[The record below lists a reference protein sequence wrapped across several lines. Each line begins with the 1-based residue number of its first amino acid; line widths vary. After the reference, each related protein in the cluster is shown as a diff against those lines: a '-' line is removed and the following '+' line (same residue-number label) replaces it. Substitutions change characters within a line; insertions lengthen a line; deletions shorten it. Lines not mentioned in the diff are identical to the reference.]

1 MHISFPFPIC
11 AFVSSAWI
19 IICFFLAQPPT
30 PRCLVLQFYEGPT
43 RGPSPCSNAVVER
56 IMGDER
62 GGEERMDEKLK
73 VQAVAFDY
81 YMTKPT
87 HATPQY
93 QKWKD
98 LQEEVVFP
106 VIRVFGPTPG
116 KQKACVHV
124 HGVLPYM
131 YVQYQK
137 DWPQLPSAA
146 RNQLKQ
152 FALALDTA
160 MSLAVSATEDGS
172 LALDAQGNEVKVDVS
187 VKACSSLHKKCRR
200 RNIAMVSLVRATPF
214 YGYHGEDSLFV
225 KISYFNPSIASRLA
239 AVLRGGS
246 VLNAVYMPFEAHIP
260 FLMQF
265 ALDFNLHGM
274 DFIELAHPRFRAPV
288 PSRNEP
294 ICTPCTSTIQLGT
307 QWTVVNIPEAW
318 KWQPPVT
325 MPRQA
330 SCDIEVD
337 VQSQDIANSLSKSR
351 VLSKDGEDR
360 DAREDDEP
368 ILPSLGLLW
377 EDECKRCLAAGTSPP
392 ERKTKLWREAEGRFP
407 EPLIPDVEETVRQA
421 FKKAVIKGR
430 PSYVSVSAFP
440 QLAVLA
446 PPANSIN
453 ALVLAETPL
462 CVDVLNDLIDLKGSD
477 EFLDITAL
485 MTQLTQ
491 ENKPEASPPCRYST
505 DDNELA
511 DLLEWIRNEEE
522 GLHSFSEK
530 EVRNEQMEEE
540 PASQHAPSMEHHV
553 DEGTD
558 DEDMDY
564 WQASQAEV
572 HDIVTCNAP
581 DDNFN
586 TDNAEEDPREDQSK
600 ANDGTPLTPELNIE
614 EVDDTHHSHK
624 RVRFHLESPTF
635 SPQKDVPVF
644 PGLIRRSQLYSSRS
658 MAIQNKSVHSPKALF
673 QGQRNGSKPAKLQRN
688 LPVAIRLQ
696 HRRPP
701 RVSEKLQ
708 SAFQAP
714 PPMPPFYGN
723 PSDAPTYPMVI
734 AGKSFAVRT
743 SKVAELQPFGRW
755 HASAMEVWQ
764 RNAST
769 ANSPDGDLDKLY
781 PLSVARG
788 PPRVGKAQLWLQQD
802 LNQHRSYPPGNV
814 SINATLEVPG
824 RPSSPK
830 YDERYGLVQ
839 IGSSVQSG
847 RWEDCSSSDE
857 ERMERSCLVSSQPS
871 EMKVSEQRHS
881 ILLQHSSLEKKRL
894 SFASNDRSKIGC
906 SPSETGSPRGTN
918 NNSQQGLALT
928 GLAGSISLLTIAS
941 VEIYAS
947 CRTGKL
953 PDPTRDAVHCVAL
966 CVYDPG
972 TSCDELRTCGPGAN
986 TRLYLYVYDQ
996 GLEHLPRAMQ
1006 QRGYLSDALTEMKVF
1021 PSEVELLQHF
1031 TETLRLI
1038 DPDVVVGFD
1047 LERSSLGYLH
1057 QRVEKLQL
1065 YQSFLQAISRAPS
1078 MQATTAFPSKGDS
1091 SLCLS
1096 LGGGLG
1102 GGGGPQ
1108 EELGSVPSSTT
1119 WCPGRVLLNL
1129 WRIFR
1134 SSISTL
1140 RSFSLHACAKE
1151 LLQTRV
1157 PTFPP
1162 QPWPRR
1168 SEACIHVIGNTL
1180 FRAKINLSMLIA
1192 SGSLPRAAE
1201 LARVLGLDIAS
1212 VFTRGSQRR
1221 VEAVSCRLLRA
1232 AGYLPPSPSAAQVAG
1247 QPAMVQLPL
1256 VMEPEAGAY
1265 EHPVAV
1271 LDFESL
1277 YPSLMIAYN
1286 LCYSTALGQAETWT
1300 SERAREASTWP
1311 IGCGRM
1317 PAPTAGS
1324 MREEAGIVVSPSKAA
1339 FVPRATRV
1347 GVLPRMLSEILS
1359 TRRMIKAAAKR
1370 IYVPEQ
1376 SSEVTPNASESIWTP
1391 ARQSFADTKALAARL
1406 DGQQLALK
1414 LLANVTY
1421 GYAAA
1426 GFSGHMPM
1434 AELADAIVSLGRAA
1448 ASAAK
1453 RRIEGNLRWNAQ
1465 VVYGDSVMPYTPVL
1479 VRNKRTRCVS
1489 AMAIEHLARDWM
1501 PYEAFH
1507 EGDPRRCEKEQGTA
1521 THLQAWTDKGWADVR
1536 RVVRHKCS
1544 KKIYRVVTHTGLV
1557 DVTEDHSLLL
1567 PDRSKVRPH
1576 QLEVGTALL
1585 HAFPKLELWPHMLEA
1600 GTPEQAYMFGVFV
1613 GNGSCAEY
1621 DGPSG
1626 RKYPWAINNS
1636 DITLINKW
1644 KTILEMIHKR
1654 PFQIVDTLKS
1664 SGVYKLVPTEPSS
1677 DLVTMYRQSCYD
1689 NAGAKVVPDEVL
1701 NGQIDHVDAFIEGL
1715 SATDG
1720 CCSDLETTGCR
1731 SIDTNNQ
1738 ISAQHYYVL
1747 LKRLGYQ
1754 VSIDAREDKTNTFCL
1769 TWTVEKQRREATI
1782 IKKQYMLHQCYG
1794 GFVYDLET
1802 SQGVFQAG
1810 VGELIVKNTDSLF
1823 VHFPG
1828 RTLAEAFQ
1836 LAEEIATDVTRS
1848 NLPPIRLKLDKVFL
1862 PCVLIAKKR
1871 YVGMAATCAGAKP
1884 TFDAKGIET
1893 VRRDTCPYAAY
1904 ALERCLRVFFNSKD
1918 LSRVR
1923 RCAQRAFSR
1932 ALNGEGRM
1940 QDYIL
1945 AKEIR
1950 AGGHYRGTRPPAA
1963 VVAAKRAAR
1972 DPQDR
1977 ALRGERVAYVVVA
1990 GAPGSRLVDRVSPP
2004 EDLFLPSQN
2013 VRTRGTT
2020 GSQLLSFEIEVEE
2033 EESEDVAAAGHFSPP
2048 LSRRRV
2054 PLQLHGMYYAS
2065 KQLAPALDRVFRLV
2079 GADVQAWLRETPRRS
2094 IHHRG
2099 WGSEGA
2105 LPQLFARAVR
2115 EGLDPRGMALGDID
2129 ARANHL
2135 AMTLRSREAAARR
2148 WRARRACA
2156 SCISAA
2162 RCSTVDARAPSAC
2175 HSFGCPVFYARYDPG
2190 H

>member
-1 MHISFPFPIC
+1 
-11 AFVSSAWI
+11 
-19 IICFFLAQPPT
+19 
-30 PRCLVLQFYEGPT
+30 
-43 RGPSPCSNAVVER
+43 
-56 IMGDER
+56 MGDEQV
-62 GGEERMDEKLK
+62 GKERMGEKLK

-87 HATPQY
+87 HATPHY
-93 QKWKD
+93 QRWKD

-131 YVQYQK
+131 YVQYQR
-137 DWPQLPSAA
+137 DWPQSPSAA

-160 MSLAVSATEDGS
+160 MSLAASATEDGS
-172 LALDAQGNEVKVDVS
+172 LALDAQGNRVKVDVS
-187 VKACSSLHKKCRR
+187 TKACSSLHKKCKR

-214 YGYHGEDSLFV
+214 YGYHSEDSLFV

-246 VLNAVYMPFEAHIP
+246 VLNASYMPYEAHIP

-265 ALDFNLHGM
+265 ALDYNLHGM

-288 PSRNEP
+288 PSHNEP
-294 ICTPCTSTIQLGT
+294 ICTPCTSTIELGT
-307 QWTVVNIPEAW
+307 QWTTVNIPEAW

-330 SCDIEVD
+330 SCEIEVD
-337 VQSQDIANSLSKSR
+337 VQSQDIANSLDKKR

-392 ERKTKLWREAEGRFP
+392 ERKTKLWREVDGRIP
-407 EPLIPDVEETVRQA
+407 ESMIPHVEETVRCA
-421 FKKAVIKGR
+421 FKNAVAKGKL
-430 PSYVSVSAFP
+430 SSVSISAFP

-446 PPANSIN
+446 PPANSSN
-453 ALVLAETPL
+453 ASVPVQKFL
-462 CVDVLNDLIDLKGSD
+462 CVDVVNDLVDLKGSD
-477 EFLDITAL
+477 EFLDITLL

-491 ENKPEASPPCRYST
+491 ENKPEAALPCRYST

-522 GLHSFSEK
+522 GLHSYSEK
-530 EVRNEQMEEE
+530 EGRKEQMEED
-540 PASQHAPSMEHHV
+540 PASQRAPTLGNRV

-558 DEDMDY
+558 DEDMEY

-572 HDIVTCNAP
+572 HDIVTCNVP
-581 DDNFN
+581 VDKLN
-586 TDNAEEDPREDQSK
+586 TEDPEEDPGEDRSK
-600 ANDGTPLTPELNIE
+600 AADGTPHTPELNIE
-614 EVDDTHHSHK
+614 EVDEAHHAHK

-644 PGLIRRSQLYSSRS
+644 PGLIRRNQLYGSRS
-658 MAIQNKSVHSPKALF
+658 MAIQNKSGHSPKALF
-673 QGQRNGSKPAKLQRN
+673 QGQQDGFEPAKLQRN
-688 LPVAIRLQ
+688 IPVAIRLK

-701 RVSEKLQ
+701 RVSENLL

-714 PPMPPFYGN
+714 PSMPPFYGN
-723 PSDAPTYPMVI
+723 PSDAPTYPIVV

-743 SKVAELQPFGRW
+743 SKVTELQPFGRW
-755 HASAMEVWQ
+755 HTSAIEVWQ

-769 ANSPDGDLDKLY
+769 PSSPDGDLHKLY

-788 PPRVGKAQLWLQQD
+788 PPRAGKAQLWLQQD
-802 LNQHRSYPPGNV
+802 LNQHGSCPPGNF
-814 SINATLEVPG
+814 SFNGTFEVQG

-830 YDERYGLVQ
+830 YDEQYGLVK

-847 RWEDCSSSDE
+847 RWEYCSSSDE
-857 ERMERSCLVSSQPS
+857 EKMERSCLVSSQPS
-871 EMKVSEQRHS
+871 DMKVSEQRQS
-881 ILLQHSSLEKKRL
+881 ILIQQSSLEKKRL
-894 SFASNDRSKIGC
+894 SFASNDRSRTGC
-906 SPSETGSPRGTN
+906 SPSETGSLPGTN
-918 NNSQQGLALT
+918 NSNQQELALT

-947 CRTGKL
+947 CRIGKL

-972 TSCDELRTCGPGAN
+972 TSCDELRTSGPGAN
-986 TRLYLYVYDQ
+986 TRLYLFVFDQ
-996 GLEHLPRAMQ
+996 GLEHIQRAIQ
-1006 QRGYLSDALTEMKVF
+1006 RRGYLSDALTDMKVF
-1021 PSEVELLQHF
+1021 SSEVELLQHS

-1038 DPDVVVGFD
+1038 DPDVMVGFD
-1047 LERSSLGYLH
+1047 LERSSIGYLH

-1065 YQSFLQAISRAPS
+1065 YQSFLQKISRAPF
-1078 MQATTAFPSKGDS
+1078 MQATTAFTPKGDS
-1091 SLCLS
+1091 TLCLS

-1162 QPWPRR
+1162 QPWPKRT
-1168 SEACIHVIGNTL
+1168 EACIHMVGNTL
-1180 FRAKINLSMLIA
+1180 FRAKVNLSMLIA

-1221 VEAVSCRLLRA
+1221 VEAVSSRLLRA

-1286 LCYSTALGQAETWT
+1286 LCYSTALGQVETWT
-1300 SERAREASTWP
+1300 SERASEASTWP
-1311 IGCGRM
+1311 IGCGCM
-1317 PAPTAGS
+1317 PVPTFSS
-1324 MREEAGIVVSPSKAA
+1324 MREETGIVVSPSKSA
-1339 FVPRATRV
+1339 FVPRTTRV

-1376 SSEVTPNASESIWTP
+1376 SGWTTPNASESIWTP
-1391 ARQSFADTKALAARL
+1391 ARQSFADTRALAARL

-1453 RRIEGNLRWNAQ
+1453 QKIESNSRWNAE
-1465 VVYGDSVMPYTPVL
+1465 VVYGD
-1479 VRNKRTRCVS
+1479 
-1489 AMAIEHLARDWM
+1489 
-1501 PYEAFH
+1501 
-1507 EGDPRRCEKEQGTA
+1507 
-1521 THLQAWTDKGWADVR
+1521 
-1536 RVVRHKCS
+1536 
-1544 KKIYRVVTHTGLV
+1544 
-1557 DVTEDHSLLL
+1557 
-1567 PDRSKVRPH
+1567 
-1576 QLEVGTALL
+1576 
-1585 HAFPKLELWPHMLEA
+1585 
-1600 GTPEQAYMFGVFV
+1600 
-1613 GNGSCAEY
+1613 
-1621 DGPSG
+1621 
-1626 RKYPWAINNS
+1626 
-1636 DITLINKW
+1636 
-1644 KTILEMIHKR
+1644 
-1654 PFQIVDTLKS
+1654 
-1664 SGVYKLVPTEPSS
+1664 
-1677 DLVTMYRQSCYD
+1677 
-1689 NAGAKVVPDEVL
+1689 
-1701 NGQIDHVDAFIEGL
+1701 
-1715 SATDG
+1715 
-1720 CCSDLETTGCR
+1720 
-1731 SIDTNNQ
+1731 
-1738 ISAQHYYVL
+1738 
-1747 LKRLGYQ
+1747 
-1754 VSIDAREDKTNTFCL
+1754 
-1769 TWTVEKQRREATI
+1769 
-1782 IKKQYMLHQCYG
+1782 
-1794 GFVYDLET
+1794 
-1802 SQGVFQAG
+1802 
-1810 VGELIVKNTDSLF
+1810 TDSLF

-1836 LAEEIATDVTRS
+1836 LAEEIACDVTRS
-1848 NLPPIRLKLDKVFL
+1848 HLPPIRLKVDKVFL

-1871 YVGMAATCAGAKP
+1871 YVGMAATCAGEKP
-1884 TFDAKGIET
+1884 AFDAKGIET

-1904 ALERCLRVFFNSKD
+1904 ALERCLRIFFTSRD

-1932 ALNGEGRM
+1932 ALSGEGRM

-2004 EDLFLPSQN
+2004 EDLFLPSQDM
-2013 VRTRGTT
+2013 RTSGAT
-2020 GSQLLSFEIEVEE
+2020 GSYFLSFEIEGEE
-2033 EESEDVAAAGHFSPP
+2033 DNEDMGAAGHNAPP
-2048 LSRRRV
+2048 PSRRRA

-2079 GADVQAWLRETPRRS
+2079 GADVQAWLRETPRRPV
-2094 IHHRG
+2094 HHRG
-2099 WGSEGA
+2099 WGSDGA

-2115 EGLDPRGMALGDID
+2115 EGLDPRGMALGNID
-2129 ARANHL
+2129 ARANQL
-2135 AMTLRSREAAARR
+2135 SITLRNREAVARR
-2148 WRARRACA
+2148 WRARRVCA

-2175 HSFGCPVFYARYDPG
+2175 HSFSCPVFHARYDPG

>member
-1 MHISFPFPIC
+1 
-11 AFVSSAWI
+11 
-19 IICFFLAQPPT
+19 
-30 PRCLVLQFYEGPT
+30 
-43 RGPSPCSNAVVER
+43 
-56 IMGDER
+56 
-62 GGEERMDEKLK
+62 
-73 VQAVAFDY
+73 
-81 YMTKPT
+81 
-87 HATPQY
+87 
-93 QKWKD
+93 
-98 LQEEVVFP
+98 
-106 VIRVFGPTPG
+106 
-116 KQKACVHV
+116 
-124 HGVLPYM
+124 
-131 YVQYQK
+131 
-137 DWPQLPSAA
+137 
-146 RNQLKQ
+146 
-152 FALALDTA
+152 
-160 MSLAVSATEDGS
+160 
-172 LALDAQGNEVKVDVS
+172 
-187 VKACSSLHKKCRR
+187 
-200 RNIAMVSLVRATPF
+200 
-214 YGYHGEDSLFV
+214 
-225 KISYFNPSIASRLA
+225 
-239 AVLRGGS
+239 
-246 VLNAVYMPFEAHIP
+246 
-260 FLMQF
+260 
-265 ALDFNLHGM
+265 
-274 DFIELAHPRFRAPV
+274 
-288 PSRNEP
+288 
-294 ICTPCTSTIQLGT
+294 
-307 QWTVVNIPEAW
+307 
-318 KWQPPVT
+318 
-325 MPRQA
+325 
-330 SCDIEVD
+330 
-337 VQSQDIANSLSKSR
+337 
-351 VLSKDGEDR
+351 
-360 DAREDDEP
+360 
-368 ILPSLGLLW
+368 
-377 EDECKRCLAAGTSPP
+377 
-392 ERKTKLWREAEGRFP
+392 
-407 EPLIPDVEETVRQA
+407 
-421 FKKAVIKGR
+421 
-430 PSYVSVSAFP
+430 
-440 QLAVLA
+440 
-446 PPANSIN
+446 
-453 ALVLAETPL
+453 
-462 CVDVLNDLIDLKGSD
+462 
-477 EFLDITAL
+477 
-485 MTQLTQ
+485 
-491 ENKPEASPPCRYST
+491 
-505 DDNELA
+505 
-511 DLLEWIRNEEE
+511 
-522 GLHSFSEK
+522 
-530 EVRNEQMEEE
+530 MEEE
-540 PASQHAPSMEHHV
+540 PASQHAPSLENHV
-553 DEGTD
+553 GEGTD
-558 DEDMDY
+558 DEDMGY

-581 DDNFN
+581 VDKLD
-586 TDNAEEDPREDQSK
+586 TGDPEEDPGEDQSK
-600 ANDGTPLTPELNIE
+600 ATDSPPLTPELNIE
-614 EVDDTHHSHK
+614 EVDDTHHAHK

-644 PGLIRRSQLYSSRS
+644 PGLIRRNQLYGLRS
-658 MAIQNKSVHSPKALF
+658 MALQNKSVGSPKALF
-673 QGQRNGSKPAKLQRN
+673 QGQRNGSEPAKLPRN
-688 LPVAIRLQ
+688 IPVAIRLK
-696 HRRPP
+696 HGRPP
-701 RVSEKLQ
+701 RVSENLR

-714 PPMPPFYGN
+714 PSMSPFYSN
-723 PSDAPTYPMVI
+723 PSDAPTYPIVV

-743 SKVAELQPFGRW
+743 SKIDELQPFGRW
-755 HASAMEVWQ
+755 HTSAMEVWR

-769 ANSPDGDLDKLY
+769 PSSPGGDLQKLY

-788 PPRVGKAQLWLQQD
+788 PPRVGKAQFWLQQD
-802 LNQHRSYPPGNV
+802 LNQHRSYPPGNI
-814 SINATLEVPG
+814 SINGTFEAQG

-830 YDERYGLVQ
+830 YDEQYGLVQ
-839 IGSSVQSG
+839 IGCSVQGG

-857 ERMERSCLVSSQPS
+857 ERMERSCLLSSQPS
-871 EMKVSEQRHS
+871 DMKVSEQRHS
-881 ILLQHSSLEKKRL
+881 ILMQHSSLEKKRL
-894 SFASNDRSKIGC
+894 SFASNDRRRIGC
-906 SPSETGSPRGTN
+906 SPSETGSSPGTN

-928 GLAGSISLLTIAS
+928 GLAGSISLLTIVS
-941 VEIYAS
+941 VEVYAS

-972 TSCDELRTCGPGAN
+972 TSCDELHTSGPGAN
-986 TRLYLYVYDQ
+986 TRLYLYVFDR
-996 GLEHLPRAMQ
+996 GLEHLQRAVQ
-1006 QRGYLSDALTEMKVF
+1006 RRGYLSDALADMKVF
-1021 PSEVELLQHF
+1021 SSEVELLQQT

-1038 DPDVVVGFD
+1038 DPDVMVGFD
-1047 LERSSLGYLH
+1047 LERTSLGYLH

-1078 MQATTAFPSKGDS
+1078 MQATTAFTSKGDS
-1091 SLCLS
+1091 TLCLS

-1162 QPWPRR
+1162 QPWPKRT
-1168 SEACIHVIGNTL
+1168 EACIDLVGNTL

-1221 VEAVSCRLLRA
+1221 VEAVSSRLLRA

-1286 LCYSTALGQAETWT
+1286 LCYSTALGQVETWT
-1300 SERAREASTWP
+1300 SEKASEASTWP
-1311 IGCGRM
+1311 IGCGCM
-1317 PAPTAGS
+1317 PAPTISS
-1324 MREEAGIVVSPSKAA
+1324 MREETGIVVSPSKSA

-1376 SSEVTPNASESIWTP
+1376 SGEVTPNASESIWTP

-1453 RRIEGNLRWNAQ
+1453 QRIESNLRWNAK

-1479 VRNKRTRCVS
+1479 VRNKRTQCIS
-1489 AMAIEHLARDWM
+1489 AVAIKHLAQDWM

-1507 EGDPRRCEKEQGTA
+1507 EGDPRRFEKEQGNA
-1521 THLQAWTDKGWADVR
+1521 AHMQAWTDQGWADVL

-1567 PDRSKVRPH
+1567 PDRRKVKPH

-1585 HAFPKLELWPHMLEA
+1585 HSFPGLELWPDRLEA
-1600 GTPEQAYMFGVFV
+1600 GTPEQAYMYGVFV
-1613 GNGSCAEY
+1613 GNGSCAKY
-1621 DGPSG
+1621 DCPSG
-1626 RKYPWAINNS
+1626 RKYYWAIKNS

-1644 KTILEMIHKR
+1644 KTVLEMIHKR
-1654 PFQIVDTLKS
+1654 PFKIVDTLKH
-1664 SGVYKLVPTEPSS
+1664 SGDYKLVPTDSS
-1677 DLVTMYRQSCYD
+1677 KDLVILYWQSCYD
-1689 NAGAKVVPDEVL
+1689 NTGAKVVPYEIL

-1715 SATDG
+1715 SVADG
-1720 CCSDLETTGCR
+1720 CRRDLDTTGCR
-1731 SIDTNNQ
+1731 RIDTKSQ

-1747 LKRLGYQ
+1747 LKRLGYR
-1754 VSIDAREDKTNTFCL
+1754 VSINARDDKTNMFRL
-1769 TWTVEKQRREATI
+1769 TWTMGRQRRETTI
-1782 IKKQYMLHQCYG
+1782 IKKQHMLHECYD

-1836 LAEEIATDVTRS
+1836 LADEIANDVTRS
-1848 NLPPIRLKLDKVFL
+1848 HLPPIRLKVDKVFL

-1871 YVGMAATCAGAKP
+1871 YVGMAATCAGEKP
-1884 TFDAKGIET
+1884 AFDAKGIET

-1904 ALERCLRVFFNSKD
+1904 ALERCLRIFFTSRD

-1932 ALNGEGRM
+1932 ALSGEGRM

-1945 AKEIR
+1945 AKEVR

-1972 DPQDR
+1972 DPKDR

-1990 GAPGSRLVDRVSPP
+1990 GAPGSRLVDRVAPP
-2004 EDLFLPSQN
+2004 EDLFLLSQD
-2013 VRTRGTT
+2013 VRTRGAT
-2020 GSQLLSFEIEVEE
+2020 GSRFLSFEVEE
-2033 EESEDVAAAGHFSPP
+2033 EEENEDMAAAGHNAPP
-2048 LSRRRV
+2048 PSRRRV

-2079 GADVQAWLRETPRRS
+2079 GADVQAWLRETPRRPV
-2094 IHHRG
+2094 HHRG
-2099 WGSEGA
+2099 WGSDGA

-2129 ARANHL
+2129 ARANQL
-2135 AMTLRSREAAARR
+2135 AITLRSREAAARR

-2175 HSFGCPVFYARYDPG
+2175 HSFSCPVFHARYDPG